1 MRYVTQ
7 PSFILRL
14 QGCGISGWQYSC
26 ICMEPLSTECPDQ
39 LLSGACVQL
48 TGVAT
53 ASFALV
59 SLLIMTVIWRSV
71 AAGLPAVRTG
81 AFPVWGFSNIREP
94 RQMLHGCAYGADL
107 VFGFG
112 WVKA

>member
-1 MRYVTQ
+1 M
-7 PSFILRL
+7 
-14 QGCGISGWQYSC
+14 
-26 ICMEPLSTECPDQ
+26 
-39 LLSGACVQL
+39 QL

-94 RQMLHGCAYGADL
+94 RQMLHGCCCACAAGLASGIRL
-107 VFGFG
+107 V
-112 WVKA
+112 VA